1 MRAGWG
7 VRVKAAAVEGCDC
20 SDLLGTNCSGVH
32 GHFAA
37 EAVADC
43 SDGFRVSTAFASL
56 WLRGQKIDVGGGVSF
71 HCVRR
76 ERAAQFGDALGTGF
90 GIEFAKGRCL
100 WSAAVAIENI
110 RHENDVALLR

>member
-1 MRAGWG
+1 MRAGGRVG
-7 VRVKAAAVEGCDC
+7 VKTTAMERSDC
-20 SDLLGTNCSGVH
+20 SDVLGTNCSGVH

-56 WLRGQKIDVGGGVSF
+56 WLRGQKIDVGGCVSF

-76 ERAAQFGDALGTGF
+76 ERAGEFGDTLGTGI
-90 GIEFAKGRCL
+90 GIEFAKGWCL
-100 WSAAVAIENI
+100 WSAA
-110 RHENDVALLR
+110 